1 MQGSKIDYSKLV
13 YRSSYN
19 EHFDYTTFAPL
30 SSFYWKLI
38 NENIG
43 INVAKLSINEFKADI
58 DKLKRNQA
66 KKRSYKTNKRDVLEN
81 AKTLYN
87 ILNITIEALENRIF
101 ERKYRPEID
110 VDYDLNNAPESDLLL
125 TSDHESHGLTDKELQ
140 MFRKTFTYKNPQEL
154 RQALIEATDEKYN
167 ELLNDFNI
175 KLTALK
181 D

>member
-1 MQGSKIDYSKLV
+1 M
-13 YRSSYN
+13 
-19 EHFDYTTFAPL
+19 
-30 SSFYWKLI
+30 I

-87 ILNITIEALENRIF
+87 ILNITIEALENRIS
-101 ERKYRPEID
+101 ESKYRPEID

-140 MFRKTFTYKNPQEL
+140 MFKKTLTYKNPQEL

>member
-1 MQGSKIDYSKLV
+1 M
-13 YRSSYN
+13 
-19 EHFDYTTFAPL
+19 
-30 SSFYWKLI
+30 I

-58 DKLKRNQA
+58 DKLKRNKA
-66 KKRSYKTNKRDVLEN
+66 KKQSYKTNKRDVLEN

-101 ERKYRPEID
+101 ESKYRPEID
-110 VDYDLNNAPESDLLL
+110 VDYDLNNAQESDLLL
-125 TSDHESHGLTDKELQ
+125 TSDHESHGLT
-140 MFRKTFTYKNPQEL
+140 RKTFTYKNPQEL

-175 KLTALK
+175 KLTVLK